1 MTGNP
6 ISPTVPFDQDGIHH
20 GFLRLPYSRDDS
32 AWGSVMIPIT
42 VVRSGDGPTALLTG
56 GNHGDEYEGPI
67 ALQELAA
74 TLNPKDIRGRV
85 IIVPALNHPAFLAG
99 TRTSPVDQGNLN
111 RSFPGKPDGTVT
123 QKIAHYVDTVLIPM
137 ADIVLDYH
145 SGGKTLDFVPFA
157 AAHVLENKDQQA
169 ACVAAMQA
177 FNAPYSATM
186 LEIDSVGML
195 DTAVEQKG
203 KVFVTTELGGGGTA
217 TARSIGIAK
226 KGARNLL
233 KHAGILSGEQE
244 LSPTVT
250 LDMPD
255 GECFVFCEQGGM
267 IEPVMRFG
275 RRRSRKETSLHGSGR
290 YGAHWRRSDRV
301 PGQTIWHPDGPSFSR
316 AGEDGRL
323 PGSRREGG
331 LAPIVGTHSTERPHA
346 LYSAAC
352 AISGNK
358 PAKPSDDA
366 SQIPRSVI
374 SPVTSRLG
382 VTSNAGFPPDVPSG
396 VTCTTPIAP
405 SSDFPWIWVVS
416 RSERSSIGISDTPS
430 LTLQSIVGE
439 GRAT

>member
-6 ISPTVPFDQDGIHH
+6 ISPTIPFDQDGIHH
-20 GFLRLPYSRDDS
+20 GFLCLPYSRDDS

-42 VVRSGDGPTALLTG
+42 VVQSGDGPTALLTG

-74 TLNPKDIRGRV
+74 TLKLEDIRGRV

-99 TRTSPVDQGNLN
+99 SRTSPIDQGNLN
-111 RSFPGKPDGTVT
+111 RSFPGKPDGSAT
-123 QKIAHYVDTVLIPM
+123 QKIAHFVDTVLIPM
-137 ADIVLDYH
+137 ADIVLDFH

-157 AAHVLENKDQQA
+157 AAHVLENKDHQA

-233 KHAGILSGEQE
+233 KHAGILSGELE
-244 LSPTVT
+244 LNPSVT

-255 GECFVFCEQGGM
+255 GDCFVFCEHSGM
-267 IEPVMRFG
+267 IEPVIDLGDEVAEGDVIARVWPTE
-275 RRRSRKETSLHGSGR
+275 RT
-290 YGAHWRRSDRV
+290 GA
-301 PGQTIWHPDGPSFSR
+301 
-316 AGEDGRL
+316 
-323 PGSRREGG
+323 
-331 LAPIVGTHSTERPHA
+331 APIEYRA
-346 LYSAAC
+346 KR
-352 AISGNK
+352 SGILMARHFPGLVK
-358 PAKPSDDA
+358 MGDCLAVVAK
-366 SQIPRSVI
+366 
-374 SPVTSRLG
+374 
-382 VTSNAGFPPDVPSG
+382 
-396 VTCTTPIAP
+396 
-405 SSDFPWIWVVS
+405 VV
-416 RSERSSIGISDTPS
+416 
-430 LTLQSIVGE
+430 
-439 GRAT
+439 